1 MVNFVPA
8 CFMSDVPSACKEK
21 QSFVGPCSACLGAF
35 PSAFGALL
43 PPMEP
48 SSRCLHTSSPAPEVD
63 HSLLCFFPLC
73 IFNSLSCCHGPLCG
87 PCLARCCPITSTVTT
102 PPTFPHPTPS
112 HSESHCQQNISL
124 SPPPD
129 RILLPHDT

>member
-21 QSFVGPCSACLGAF
+21 QSFVGPCSACLGVF

-48 SSRCLHTSSPAPEVD
+48 SSRCLHTSSPPRCRSQPSVFLFTL
-63 HSLLCFFPLC
+63 HTQ
-73 IFNSLSCCHGPLCG
+73 CHGPPLSLSGTFRWALSGSLC
-87 PCLARCCPITSTVTT
+87 
-102 PPTFPHPTPS
+102 PHPLHCHNTTDLPTP
-112 HSESHCQQNISL
+112 C
-124 SPPPD
+124 PPQATAGPTV
-129 RILLPHDT
+129 RETFLFHLLQTGFAP